1 MGTEAFL
8 VAVYQNCYEKWQYI
22 GQYKKNGGKDPDRKH
37 EKMKTLFIAT
47 DAGQARWGGWNK
59 EGRNF
64 VKQMAKKI
72 AAARKEPHVTA
83 VEEACLQR
91 IHAEHDIVA
100 RDQKRKDRSG
110 RKRKAVEEDESEDEF
125 DQL

>member
-1 MGTEAFL
+1 M
-8 VAVYQNCYEKWQYI
+8 AVYQNCYEKWQYI
-22 GQYKKNGGKDPDRKH
+22 GQHKKNGGKDPDRKH

-72 AAARKEPHVTA
+72 AAARKQPHVPN
-83 VEEACLQR
+83 VEEACPQCIR
-91 IHAEHDIVA
+91 VQHDIVA
-100 RDQKRKDRSG
+100 RDQKRRDQSG
-110 RKRKAVEEDESEDEF
+110 RKCKIVEEDESDDEF